1 MIKHNRFLPEVRQH
15 AIRIVLEDQNIYN
28 SQWAAICT
36 IALKIGCTPDTLRIW
51 LREQECADN
60 GQDIVLADSV
70 RQRQKELER

>member
-51 LREQECADN
+51 LCEQECA
-60 GQDIVLADSV
+60 
-70 RQRQKELER
+70 